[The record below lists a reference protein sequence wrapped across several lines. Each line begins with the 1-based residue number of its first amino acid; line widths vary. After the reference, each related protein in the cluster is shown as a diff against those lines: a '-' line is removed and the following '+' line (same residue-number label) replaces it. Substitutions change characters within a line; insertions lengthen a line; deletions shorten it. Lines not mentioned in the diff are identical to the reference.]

1 MAVSEEIIASL
12 VEAVAA
18 LNQRT
23 NDAAS
28 RTLIAGPQGEAGPKG
43 ERGDDAPPVS
53 DEQVKAAAVAW
64 LQDNITQPKDG
75 VDGQYG
81 KDGQQGAEGRPP
93 TDEEIQLAVNIWFE
107 INRASLVGPAGSNGS
122 DGADGRDGRNG
133 VDGRNGTNGAAGPAG
148 VGIALVEQRDET
160 SFWITLTDGQEF
172 QIELPVAKAK
182 QVSTFRGGFAKPV
195 YLSAVDLQTQTHA
208 ANTATAMEFDTVL
221 ESYGITVEDNVRVVF
236 SESGLYN
243 IQFSAQLLNS
253 DSQAHDVSIW
263 LARDGVAEPDSC
275 TDITVPSKHGSYN
288 GAAVAAWNFY
298 YRAQKNE
305 YFRLLWSAP
314 SALVYI
320 AGLPARTAP
329 VRPVTP
335 SIILT
340 VNKVSP

>member
-23 NDAAS
+23 NDALS
-28 RTLIAGPQGEAGPKG
+28 RTLIQGPQGEAGPQG
-43 ERGDDAPPVS
+43 ERGEDAPPVT
-53 DEQVKAAAVAW
+53 DEQIKAAAVAW
-64 LQDNITQPKDG
+64 LQDNILQPADG
-75 VDGQYG
+75 VDGQ
-81 KDGQQGAEGRPP
+81 DGQQGPEGRPP
-93 TDEEIQLAVNIWFE
+93 TDEEIQLAVNVWFE
-107 INRASLVGPAGSNGS
+107 INRASLVGPAGSNGR
-122 DGADGRDGRNG
+122 DGADGRDGRDGSNG
-133 VDGRNGTNGAAGPAG
+133 RDGAAGAAGSDG
-148 VGIALVEQRDET
+148 VGVALVEQRDDT
-160 SFWITLTDGQEF
+160 SFWITLTDGREF
-172 QIELPVAKAK
+172 QIELPKPKRAI
-182 QVSTFRGGFAKPV
+182 GGGSGGGIPKPV

-208 ANTATAMEFDTVL
+208 ANTATAMEFDTIL
-221 ESYGITVEDNVRVVF
+221 ENYGITIEDNVRVVF
-236 SESGLYN
+236 GESGLYN

-253 DSQAHDVSIW
+253 DSQEHDVSIW

-275 TDITVPSKHGSYN
+275 TDITVPKKHGSYN
-288 GAAVAAWNFY
+288 GASVAAWNFF
-298 YRAQKNE
+298 YRAQKDE

-314 SALVYI
+314 SELVYI